1 MNWNDEGLRTG
12 IEHCFGDAEDIFLV
26 DVKMNASRRGYQ
38 LIVKCDS
45 DSGITIDQLARVNR
59 SIHNDLILP
68 GLDIEQ
74 VSVEVTSPGASY
86 PVKTA
91 RHFRRLIGHPMNIEH
106 RSETVQNPLEGEVIA
121 ATEDTLTVKVEN
133 EEVLL
138 NLADVIQGKVKM
150 RW

>member
-1 MNWNDEGLRTG
+1 MNWDNEELRAG

-26 DVKMNASRRGYQ
+26 DVKMNTSRRGHQ

-59 SIHNDLILP
+59 SIHQNLTLP

-74 VSVEVTSPGASY
+74 VSVEVTSPGANY
-86 PVKTA
+86 PVRAA
-91 RHFRRLIGHPMNIEH
+91 RHFRRLVGHPINIEH
-106 RSETVQNPLEGEVIA
+106 RSETVQNPLEGEIIS
-121 ATEDTLTVKVEN
+121 ATADTLIIKVDD
-133 EEVLL
+133 EEVSLS
-138 NLADVIQGKVKM
+138 LADVVQGKVKM